1 MTALPTSAM
10 LKQFSSAA
18 GQHLFIVG
26 GSRIYDIGDDTAKLL
41 ERALRLDGVERI
53 PIEIAALLDRNN
65 AHPPMAPAKPPKI
78 TALSL
83 NIAQSCNMGC
93 GYCYAEQ
100 GTFGGAKKVMS
111 VETARAS
118 VDRLLKWAP
127 AESRVIIAFMG
138 GEPLLNRSLLH
149 DTVRYATQAAR
160 QSGHRCAFSLTT
172 NATLITISP
181 SVSRSA
187 SMDRPTCR
195 IASDRCWVDRPHPN
209 APNADW
215 NVCSHIGP
223 ASSTRA

>member
-83 NIAQSCNMGC
+83 NIAQSCNNRC
-93 GYCYAEQ
+93 
-100 GTFGGAKKVMS
+100 S
-111 VETARAS
+111 I
-118 VDRLLKWAP
+118 AP
-127 AESRVIIAFMG
+127 CCMIPCAMRRRRRGKAAIAAPSR
-138 GEPLLNRSLLH
+138 
-149 DTVRYATQAAR
+149 
-160 QSGHRCAFSLTT
+160 
-172 NATLITISP
+172 
-181 SVSRSA
+181 
-187 SMDRPTCR
+187 
-195 IASDRCWVDRPHPN
+195 
-209 APNADW
+209 
-215 NVCSHIGP
+215 
-223 ASSTRA
+223 